1 MLSCPTSE
9 TRNQPRITWVRT
21 SFVHEDIK
29 LTVTTKFCVSIPR
42 RHCLGIIRWLG
53 VAPRK
58 IPPIV
63 PASAPALAS
72 PHVHSTKHR
81 HPVVA
86 VVLLLLEST
95 RQFPAAL
102 PEEGSVCLKSPD
114 QGFFA
119 FQSPQQLI
127 EASLHKDPLAHQF
140 PLKFEQTHRQ

>member
-1 MLSCPTSE
+1 MLSCRPVRPEINRGSLGFE
-9 TRNQPRITWVRT
+9 PLLYMRT
-21 SFVHEDIK
+21 SNSQSPQSFASPFHVGTVLVSFVGLVLPQE
-29 LTVTTKFCVSIPR
+29 KFHRLFQLQLQPWPVHMSIP
-42 RHCLGIIRWLG
+42 
-53 VAPRK
+53 P
-58 IPPIV
+58 
-63 PASAPALAS
+63 SN
-72 PHVHSTKHR
+72 R